1 MRQAMLY
8 EQEADRRVH
17 CFLCAHECIIR
28 ADGRGTCQVRENQD
42 GTLYTL
48 VYGDVIAE
56 HVDPIEKKPLFHFAP
71 GSLAYSVATPGCN
84 FRCAWCQNYEISQMP
99 RDQQVALGLVGKRP
113 ETSAEAVVKAAQAHQ
128 CHSIAYTYTE
138 PTIFFEYTYDI
149 ARLAHDY
156 GLANVYVTNG
166 YMTSAM
172 LDVMHPHLDAANVDL
187 KAFRDET
194 YRRYIG
200 ARLQPVLDSMK
211 LMKQLGIWVEV
222 TTLLIPEV
230 NDSSDEVADAAQFI
244 AEELGPETPW
254 HLSRFFPTYKMTD
267 APPTPES
274 TLARALAIGKEAGLH
289 YVYAGNSQQNMD
301 TRCHTCGHTLIRRR
315 GYRVTANVIESA
327 EGTGASVCPACRTPV
342 AGIELCEMTSDYGEE
357 EDQLWQ

>member
-1 MRQAMLY
+1 VNHEAMLY
-8 EQEADRRVH
+8 EQEADQRVH
-17 CFLCAHECIIR
+17 CFLCAHQCIIR
-28 ADGRGTCQVRENQD
+28 ADGRGTCQVRENRD
-42 GTLYTL
+42 GMLYSL

-84 FRCAWCQNYEISQMP
+84 FRCAWCQNYDISQMP
-99 RDQQVALGLVGKRP
+99 RDRQMALGLVGKRP
-113 ETSAEAVVKAAQAHQ
+113 ETPPEAVVKAAQAHQ

-166 YMTSAM
+166 YMTSEM
-172 LDVMHPHLDAANVDL
+172 LHIMHPHLDAANVDL

-200 ARLQPVLDSMK
+200 ARLQPVLDTLR
-211 LMKQLGIWVEV
+211 LMKELGIWVEV

-230 NDSSDEVADAAQFI
+230 NDSDEELQDAARFI
-244 AEELGPETPW
+244 AKDLGLDTPW
-254 HLSRFFPTYKMTD
+254 HLSRFFPTYKMTES
-267 APPTPES
+267 PPTPES
-274 TLARALAIGKEAGLH
+274 TLTRALDIGRQAGLQ
-289 YVYAGNSQQNMD
+289 YVYAGNSQQNID
-301 TRCHTCGHTLIRRR
+301 TRCHICGNTLIRRT
-315 GYRVTANVIESA
+315 GHRVVKNVIAPGKEQVQSTCA
-327 EGTGASVCPACRTPV
+327 ACGTAV
-342 AGIELCEMTSDYGEE
+342 AGIEMCESGTTREGKGR
-357 EDQLWQ
+357 LWQ